1 MHRASTIILIS
12 IIFWSCGK
20 SSEKKKKRETRIPT
34 EEERIKKIENGKKRP
49 LRYFNEEDVARYA
62 MAVFK
67 EKTVDD
73 FETAWTEDGVLITPR
88 KNKGPDGQLKIKIG
102 GDGVLLFK
110 KKNNNWTDKFEDRR
124 IFYFQEGKKLI
135 LSQTFEGDSV
145 TYQEFEK

>member
-1 MHRASTIILIS
+1 MLRASTIIIIS
-12 IIFWSCGK
+12 IIFWSCGQ
-20 SSEKKKKRETRIPT
+20 SSEKKKKLQTRIPT
-34 EEERIKKIENGKKRP
+34 EEERIKKIEDGKKRP

-73 FETAWTEDGVLITPR
+73 FETAWTEDGVLVTPG
-88 KNKGPDGQLKIKIG
+88 KNKGAGEQLKIKIG

-110 KKNNNWTDKFEDRR
+110 NKNNNWTDKFEDRR
-124 IFYFQEGKKLI
+124 IFYFEEGKKLI